1 MAGGGGGGRCAA
13 ATAALPFL
21 RQSCVFVTVAA
32 TLWCLCTAGCRRLAL
47 QVANLVTTAVGAG
60 MLALPCAVSK
70 TGILLG
76 GLLFCLVAV
85 LTFASCSIIVG

>member
-1 MAGGGGGGRCAA
+1 MHPPVPPAL
-13 ATAALPFL
+13 ALP
-21 RQSCVFVTVAA
+21 
-32 TLWCLCTAGCRRLAL
+32 L

-76 GLLFCLVAV
+76 GLLFALVAA
-85 LTFASCSIIVG
+85 LTFASCSIIVR